1 MSGRN
6 MKGKHNPRYLDGRS
20 VVLHLCR
27 ICHVNKI
34 SYNNWLSGKRTC
46 QKCYYKTLTSSGNPN
61 YKLGNTHNNKCID
74 CGKHI
79 SKNALRCKVCAG
91 KQTST
96 RQLGKNNPMYGKLP
110 SHGKH
115 FKYKKCNFRSSW
127 ELAYAKYLDK
137 NHIKWEYEPRTFKI
151 NNMTYT
157 PDFYLPNSD
166 TWIEIKGYWRDDAIK
181 KFIMIKKLYKSM
193 KIVLLTG
200 KTLKEK
206 GII

>member
-1 MSGRN
+1 
-6 MKGKHNPRYLDGRS
+6 MKNRIKTVEIKPEKYNIVDRETGE
-20 VVLHLCR
+20 VLE
-27 ICHVNKI
+27 
-34 SYNNWLSGKRTC
+34 
-46 QKCYYKTLTSSGNPN
+46 
-61 YKLGNTHNNKCID
+61 LGNGSKVFATKLTGETEYSSTDYSYFDNNKCID